1 MRLLLFWLRS
11 LSGFHFLQDKAYSP
25 QDGKPGPS
33 EPASAPPLISSHA
46 RQKDTRSYLSFTLCF
61 CCCCFVFP
69 FPEWPFSSWRF
80 HLVKNQEGT
89 VSFRTFSSDCQFG
102 LGVCSF
108 SVLQSTLCVRIYLF
122 VTFSWMRSFVEG
134 GIVFVLLIP
143 VSLVPSQKL

>member
-1 MRLLLFWLRS
+1 MVSISSRIKLILLRMVNQVPQSQLLLLPSS
-11 LSGFHFLQDKAYSP
+11 LPMHAKKTHVHISVSLCVFVVVVLFFLSLNDLSP
-25 QDGKPGPS
+25 
-33 EPASAPPLISSHA
+33 
-46 RQKDTRSYLSFTLCF
+46 R
-61 CCCCFVFP
+61 
-69 FPEWPFSSWRF
+69 RF